1 MNVPAIFSDY
11 CEEACHLAVRCINAS
26 TDHPLRIPVS
36 FVSYCLLIFLSW
48 VTLLLELLRIEKAS
62 DMRIKTASSHLLAD
76 PTESIQAT
84 FGSRRKCPSPPLL
97 FKLLPFWD
105 LTHPRSHS
113 SCSCHM
119 LVLAETIAMPA
130 RLRAR
135 VPRFKLREVFH
146 SFFHKFCYEIHTLGF
161 QTILSRKCAG

>member
-105 LTHPRSHS
+105 LTHPPVRNKNVPLVQLQLSHARS
-113 SCSCHM
+113 
-119 LVLAETIAMPA
+119 
-130 RLRAR
+130 R
-135 VPRFKLREVFH
+135 
-146 SFFHKFCYEIHTLGF
+146 
-161 QTILSRKCAG
+161 